1 MSKSSASAVSDNHT
15 ITAIQAARSLKQ
27 AMKAKRPVFLWGP
40 PGIGKSDVVKQLA
53 VELSGSEDAM
63 IDLRMAQME
72 PTDIR
77 GIPFF
82 NKDVNK
88 MDWAEPVD
96 LPSEQFAKQFK
107 TVVLF
112 LDEMNSAPPAVQAA
126 GYQLILNR
134 RVGKYKLPDNVVIVA
149 AGNRDSDKGVTYRM
163 PMPLANR
170 FVHLEM
176 RPDFGAWQ
184 LWAVNEGIHKDVVG
198 YLSFAKQ
205 DMYDF
210 DAKSSSRAF
219 ATPRSWCFVSDL
231 LNDEDNID
239 TDSLFNLVAG
249 AVGDGL
255 AVKFMAHR
263 KVAGKMPE
271 PADIL
276 SGKVKNLAVKEISAM
291 YSLTI
296 SMCYELK
303 DAVDNKKV
311 DNKQFHEM
319 SYNFIQYMMDNFETE
334 LVVMGAKI
342 ALKTYKLPIEPTQLK
357 NFDEFHK
364 KYGKY
369 IVDAGS

>member
-1 MSKSSASAVSDNHT
+1 MAAVLSDNHT
-15 ITAIQAARSLKQ
+15 ITSVQARKSILK
-27 AMKAKRPVFLWGP
+27 AFSKKRPVFLWGP
-40 PGIGKSDVVKQLA
+40 PGIGKSDVVA
-53 VELSGSEDAM
+53 EIAEELGGAI

-82 NKDVNK
+82 NKDNGK
-88 MDWAEPVD
+88 MDWAPPVD
-96 LPSEQFAKQFK
+96 LPDEEFASQYPI
-107 TVVLF
+107 VVLF
-112 LDEMNSAPPAVQAA
+112 LDEMNSAPPSVQAA

-170 FVHLEM
+170 FIHLEM
-176 RPDFGAWQ
+176 KADFTSWQ
-184 LWAVNEGIHKDVVG
+184 NWAVNHNIHKDVVG

-231 LNDEDNID
+231 LDDDMDVD
-239 TDSLFNLVAG
+239 TQFNLIAG
-249 AVGDGL
+249 CVGEGL
-255 AVKFMAHR
+255 AVKFSAHR
-263 KVAGKMPE
+263 KISGRLPE

-276 SGKVKNLAVKEISAM
+276 SGKVKDLAVKEISAM
-291 YSLTI
+291 YALTI
-296 SMCYELK
+296 AMCYELK
-303 DAVDNKKV
+303 DATENKTVDQ
-311 DNKQFHEM
+311 KQFHVM
-319 SYNFIQYMMDNFETE
+319 ADNFFSYMMNNFETE

-342 ALKTYKLPIEPTQLK
+342 ALKTYKLPIEPMQLK
-357 NFDEFHK
+357 NFDDFYK

-369 IVDAGS
+369 IVEAGN